1 MRPGPTNSLTDVA
14 GLRVGHATRDEPGWL
29 TGCTVV
35 VAPRGGMVAG
45 VDVRG
50 SAPGTR
56 ETDLLDPRNLVDRVN
71 AILLGGGSAPGLAA
85 ADGVVEGLF
94 DDGLGWPM
102 DAPDHVVPI
111 VPGAILFDLGR
122 GGTWRRHP
130 TAADGRAAYD
140 AASDGPVKEGCVGA
154 GTGARVGGLKG
165 GLGSASVVLE
175 SGVTVA
181 ALAAVNAV
189 GWPVDLHTGQLYA
202 ASLGLADEF
211 AGMGQPSEEDVAA
224 ARERYAALPD
234 AVPGLPGMA
243 TTIGVVATDATL
255 TKAQCQKLAGIGHD
269 GYARA
274 LKPVHTLFDGDTI
287 FGVSTATRPAPG
299 LPELV
304 ALMEAGAD
312 CLARAIGH
320 GVLAAT
326 SVDRSAEGG
335 VALRSWHDAFPS
347 AAPSS

>member
-1 MRPGPTNSLTDVA
+1 MRPGPTNSLTDVP
-14 GLRVGHATRDEPGWL
+14 GIRVGHTTRDEPGWL

-35 VAPRGGMVAG
+35 VAPAGGLVAG

-85 ADGVVEGLF
+85 ADGIVAGLF
-94 DDGLGWPM
+94 DAGIGWPM
-102 DAPDHVVPI
+102 GAPDRVVPI

-122 GGTWRRHP
+122 GGTWRHHP
-130 TAADGRAAYD
+130 GATDGRAAYEH
-140 AASDGPVKEGCVGA
+140 ASDGPVEQGCVGA

-181 ALAAVNAV
+181 ALAVVNAV
-189 GWPVDLHTGQLYA
+189 GWPVDLGTGELYA
-202 ASLGLADEF
+202 ARLGLAGEF
-211 AGMGQPSEEDVAA
+211 SGVGLPSEADVAA
-224 ARERYAALPD
+224 AREHYAALPD
-234 AVPGLPGMA
+234 AVPALPGLA
-243 TTIGVVATDATL
+243 TTIGVIATDATL

-287 FGVSTATRPAPG
+287 FGVSTATRPAPD

-312 CLARAIGH
+312 CTARAIGH

-326 SVDRSAEGG
+326 SVDRTADGG
-335 VALRSWHDAFPS
+335 AAMRSWRDAFPS
-347 AAPSS
+347 AWRE